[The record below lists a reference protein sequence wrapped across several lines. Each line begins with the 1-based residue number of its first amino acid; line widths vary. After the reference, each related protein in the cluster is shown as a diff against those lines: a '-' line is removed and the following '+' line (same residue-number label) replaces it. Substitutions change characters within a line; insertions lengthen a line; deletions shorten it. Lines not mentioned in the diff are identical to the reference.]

1 MIRKALFFFLV
12 LILLAVPAAAD
23 DSPPTVSA
31 RAFILVHPD
40 SGRVLY
46 AENADSRMLIASTT
60 KLMTALVA
68 SQCLS
73 PDRTATVKEE
83 WTDVEGSAMYLRPG
97 ETYTVRELLEGLL
110 LASGNDAALA
120 LSEIAAG
127 STEAFVERMNSKA
140 RAMGLENT
148 HFDNP
153 HGLDS
158 PGQYSTA
165 ADLAVIM
172 GAACRDPLLCEIMGL
187 RARCV
192 RGLTYENHNKLL
204 GRCPGVFAGKTGYT
218 KAAGRCLVSCCEREG
233 MELICVTLND
243 PDDWRDHKALYDWAY
258 SVYREVPLG
267 QDVPEIPVI
276 AGEKDTLTPAL
287 EREIRL
293 CLKKD
298 ESCTVRYSL
307 TPFVFAPVK
316 KGESVGE
323 LAAEFADGA
332 VFCLPLYCTAAVD
345 SADNAGKV
353 CREIVDRFIGIYAG

>member
-31 RAFILVHPD
+31 RAFVIVHPD
-40 SGRVLY
+40 SGRILY
-46 AENADSRMLIASTT
+46 AENEDSRMLIASTT

-165 ADLAVIM
+165 AERTSPYSAY
-172 GAACRDPLLCEIMGL
+172 LL
-187 RARCV
+187 
-192 RGLTYENHNKLL
+192 LT
-204 GRCPGVFAGKTGYT
+204 
-218 KAAGRCLVSCCEREG
+218 
-233 MELICVTLND
+233 
-243 PDDWRDHKALYDWAY
+243 
-258 SVYREVPLG
+258 
-267 QDVPEIPVI
+267 
-276 AGEKDTLTPAL
+276 
-287 EREIRL
+287 
-293 CLKKD
+293 
-298 ESCTVRYSL
+298 
-307 TPFVFAPVK
+307 
-316 KGESVGE
+316 
-323 LAAEFADGA
+323 
-332 VFCLPLYCTAAVD
+332 
-345 SADNAGKV
+345 
-353 CREIVDRFIGIYAG
+353 